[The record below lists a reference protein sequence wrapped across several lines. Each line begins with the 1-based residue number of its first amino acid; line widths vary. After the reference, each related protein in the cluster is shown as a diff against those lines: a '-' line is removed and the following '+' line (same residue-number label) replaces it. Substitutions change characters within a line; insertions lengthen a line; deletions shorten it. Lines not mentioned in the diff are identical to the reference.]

1 MYSAN
6 QKSLIKEALVSAKQR
21 LWDGTGGLNALRSRQ
36 ICYAIGKGTEGQ
48 TLAWQL
54 INDRMG
60 WKSCYGLEWWLIIR
74 GYGPCTD
81 ENMQAY
87 RHRWLDALIKEFS

>member
-1 MYSAN
+1 MYNAN

-21 LWDGTGGLNALRSRQ
+21 LWDGTGGPNALRSRH
-36 ICYAIGKGTEGQ
+36 ICHAIGEGTEGQ

-54 INDRMG
+54 INDRMEG
-60 WKSCYGLEWWLIIR
+60 KSYQGLECWLGLR
-74 GYGPCTD
+74 GYGPRT
-81 ENMQAY
+81 EANMQAY